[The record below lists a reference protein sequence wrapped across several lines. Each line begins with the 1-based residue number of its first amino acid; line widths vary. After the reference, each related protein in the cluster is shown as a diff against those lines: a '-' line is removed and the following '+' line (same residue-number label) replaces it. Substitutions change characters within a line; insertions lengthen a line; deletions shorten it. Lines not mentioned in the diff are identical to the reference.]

1 MRRLYTLL
9 WILALPFALLRLLWR
24 SRRAPAYRRR
34 WAERFGRFDPPS
46 RTGGVWV
53 HAVSV
58 GETQAAQPL
67 IKRLLAEP
75 RAQPVTVT
83 TTTPTGSVRVGEL
96 FGDQVF
102 HVYLPFDLPWAV
114 DGFLDRV
121 RPRLLIMVETEI
133 WPNLLARCAARGIPT
148 LLANG
153 RLSARSARGYARL
166 DGFARH
172 TFGALGAVAA
182 QTVADAERFV
192 ALGAPAGK
200 VQVTGSMKFDV
211 AIRGSVKEHAE
222 VLRRDWR
229 TDRPVWVAAS
239 THEGEEEAVLV
250 AHRRVLRDV
259 PDALLVLV
267 PRHPERFDRAA
278 QLVRRAG
285 LTMVR
290 RTERAPVTAGTAV
303 FLGDTMGEL
312 PIFLGAS
319 DVAFVGGS
327 LVDIGGHNVLEPA
340 AFGLPVVFGPHMHN
354 FAAIGELL
362 LTADAAR
369 QVRDTDGLVDVVLRW
384 LGDAS
389 ERTRVGENGRR
400 VVEANRGALD
410 RTWQM
415 VVDLLPRQRRGAP
428 DRLSRSPSPGPA
440 PAPRHRRRR

>member
-1 MRRLYTLL
+1 MRRLYTLI
-9 WILALPFALLRLLWR
+9 WILALPLALLRLLWR
-24 SRRAPAYRRR
+24 SRKAPAYRRR
-34 WAERFGRFDPPS
+34 WAERLGRFDPPA

-67 IKRLLAEP
+67 VKRLLAEP

-133 WPNLLARCAARGIPT
+133 WPNLLAGCAARGIPT

-166 DGFARH
+166 DGFARE

-182 QTVADAERFV
+182 QSEADAERFV
-192 ALGAPAGK
+192 ALGVPAGR
-200 VQVTGSMKFDV
+200 VRVTGSMKFDM
-211 AIRGSVKEHAE
+211 AIRGSVKEQAE
-222 VLRRDWR
+222 VLRRDWGN
-229 TDRPVWVAAS
+229 DRPVWVAAS
-239 THEGEEEAVLV
+239 THEGEEEAVIE
-250 AHRRVLRDV
+250 AHRQVLRRL
-259 PDALLVLV
+259 PEALLVLV

-285 LTMVR
+285 LAMVR
-290 RTERAPVTAGTAV
+290 RTERAAVTPDTAV

-312 PIFLGAS
+312 PVFLGAA
-319 DVAFVGGS
+319 DAAFVGGS

-340 AFGLPVVFGPHMHN
+340 AFGVPVVFGPHMHN
-354 FAAIGELL
+354 FAAISEMLL
-362 LTADAAR
+362 GADAAL
-369 QVRDTDGLVDVVLRW
+369 QVPDAQGLGEVVLRW

-389 ERTRVGENGRR
+389 ERTRIGENGRR
-400 VVEANRGALD
+400 VVEANRGALE
-410 RTWQM
+410 RTWRM
-415 VVDLLPRQRRGAP
+415 VVDLLPP
-428 DRLSRSPSPGPA
+428 PA
-440 PAPRHRRRR
+440 

>member
-1 MRRLYTLL
+1 MRRLYTFL
-9 WILALPFALLRLLWR
+9 WILALPLALLRLLWR

-34 WAERFGRFDPPS
+34 WAERLGRFRPPA

-67 IKRLLAEP
+67 VKRLLGEP

-83 TTTPTGSVRVGEL
+83 TTTPTGSARVGEL
-96 FGDQVF
+96 LGDQVF
-102 HVYLPFDLPWAV
+102 HVYFPFDLPWAV

-133 WPNLLARCAARGIPT
+133 WPNLLARCAQRGIPT

-166 DGFARH
+166 DGFARE
-172 TFGALGAVAA
+172 TFGSLGAVAA
-182 QTVADAERFV
+182 QTTADAERFV
-192 ALGAPAGK
+192 ALGAPAAK
-200 VQVTGSMKFDV
+200 VRVTGSMKFDV
-211 AIRGSVKEHAE
+211 AIRGSVKEQAD
-222 VLRRDWR
+222 VLRRDWGA
-229 TDRPVWVAAS
+229 DRPVWVAAS
-239 THEGEEEAVLV
+239 THEGEEEAVLE
-250 AHRRVLRDV
+250 AHRRVLAEA
-259 PDALLVLV
+259 PAALLVLV
-267 PRHPERFDRAA
+267 PRHPERFERAA
-278 QLVRRAG
+278 QLVRRAS

-290 RTERAPVTAGTAV
+290 RTERASVTASTAV

-340 AFGLPVVFGPHMHN
+340 AFGVPVVFGPHMHN
-354 FAAIGELL
+354 FVAISDLL
-362 LTADAAR
+362 LAADAAR
-369 QVRDTDGLVDVVLRW
+369 QVHDAEHLAEVVLCW

-400 VVEANRGALD
+400 VVEANRGALE

-415 VVDLLPRQRRGAP
+415 VAALLP
-428 DRLSRSPSPGPA
+428 PA
-440 PAPRHRRRR
+440 S

>member
-1 MRRLYTLL
+1 MRRLYTLI
-9 WILALPFALLRLLWR
+9 WILALPLALLRLLWR
-24 SRRAPAYRRR
+24 SRKAPAYRRR
-34 WAERFGRFDPPS
+34 WAERLGRFDPPA

-67 IKRLLAEP
+67 VKRLLAEP

-133 WPNLLARCAARGIPT
+133 WPNLLAGCAARGIPT

-166 DGFARH
+166 DGFARE

-182 QTVADAERFV
+182 QSEADAERFV
-192 ALGAPAGK
+192 ALGVPAGR
-200 VQVTGSMKFDV
+200 VRVTGSMKFDM
-211 AIRGSVKEHAE
+211 AIRGSVKEQAE
-222 VLRRDWR
+222 VLRRDWGN
-229 TDRPVWVAAS
+229 DRPVWVAAS
-239 THEGEEEAVLV
+239 THEGEEEAVIE
-250 AHRRVLRDV
+250 AHRQVLRRL
-259 PDALLVLV
+259 PEALLVLV

-278 QLVRRAG
+278 QRGRRAG
-285 LTMVR
+285 LAMVR
-290 RTERAPVTAGTAV
+290 RTERAAVTPDTAV

-312 PIFLGAS
+312 PVFLGAA
-319 DVAFVGGS
+319 DAAFVGGS

-340 AFGLPVVFGPHMHN
+340 ALGVPVVFGPHMHN
-354 FAAIGELL
+354 FAAISEMLL
-362 LTADAAR
+362 GADAAL
-369 QVRDTDGLVDVVLRW
+369 QVPDAQGLGEVVLRW

-389 ERTRVGENGRR
+389 ERTRIGENGRR
-400 VVEANRGALD
+400 VVEANRGALE
-410 RTWQM
+410 RTWRM
-415 VVDLLPRQRRGAP
+415 VVDLLPP
-428 DRLSRSPSPGPA
+428 PA
-440 PAPRHRRRR
+440 

>member
-1 MRRLYTLL
+1 MRPIYTLL
-9 WILALPFALLRLLWR
+9 WTLALPLALLRLLWR
-24 SRRAPAYRRR
+24 SRKAPAYRRR
-34 WAERFGRFDPPS
+34 WAERLGRFDPPA

-96 FGDQVF
+96 FGGQVF
-102 HVYLPFDLPWAV
+102 HVYFPFDLPWAV

-133 WPNLLARCAARGIPT
+133 WPNLLAACAARGIPT

-166 DGFARH
+166 DGFTRE
-172 TFGALGAVAA
+172 TFAAIGAVAA
-182 QTVADAERFV
+182 QSEADAERFV
-192 ALGAPAGK
+192 ALGAPTGK
-200 VQVTGSMKFDV
+200 VRVTGSMKFDIS
-211 AIRGSVKEHAE
+211 IRGSVKEQAE
-222 VLRRDWR
+222 VLRRDWG

-239 THEGEEEAVLV
+239 THEGEEEVVLE
-250 AHRRVLRDV
+250 AHRRVLATM
-259 PDALLVLV
+259 PEALLVLV
-267 PRHPERFDRAA
+267 PRHPERFERAA

-285 LTMVR
+285 LAMVR
-290 RTERAPVTAGTAV
+290 RTDRAAVTAGTAV

-312 PIFLGAS
+312 PVFLGAA

-340 AFGLPVVFGPHMHN
+340 AFGVPVVFGPHMHN
-354 FAAIGELL
+354 FAAISQLL
-362 LTADAAR
+362 LAADAAG
-369 QVRDTDGLVDVVLRW
+369 QVGEAQGLAELVLRW

-389 ERTRVGENGRR
+389 ERTRIGENGRR

-415 VVDLLPRQRRGAP
+415 VVELLPREG
-428 DRLSRSPSPGPA
+428 
-440 PAPRHRRRR
+440 

>member
-1 MRRLYTLL
+1 MRRLYTLI
-9 WILALPFALLRLLWR
+9 WILALPIALLRLLWR
-24 SRRAPAYRRR
+24 SRKAPAYRRR
-34 WAERFGRFDPPS
+34 WAERLGRFDPPA

-67 IKRLLAEP
+67 VKRLLAEP

-133 WPNLLARCAARGIPT
+133 WPNLLAGCAARGIPT

-166 DGFARH
+166 DGFARE

-182 QTVADAERFV
+182 QSEADAERFV
-192 ALGAPAGK
+192 ALGVPAGR
-200 VQVTGSMKFDV
+200 VRVTGSMKFDM
-211 AIRGSVKEHAE
+211 AIRGSVKEQAE
-222 VLRRDWR
+222 VLRRDWGN
-229 TDRPVWVAAS
+229 DRPVWVAAS
-239 THEGEEEAVLV
+239 THEGEEEAVIE
-250 AHRRVLRDV
+250 AHRQVLRRL
-259 PDALLVLV
+259 PEALLVLV

-285 LTMVR
+285 LAMVR
-290 RTERAPVTAGTAV
+290 RTERAAVTPDTAV

-312 PIFLGAS
+312 PVFLGAA
-319 DVAFVGGS
+319 DAAFVGGS

-340 AFGLPVVFGPHMHN
+340 AFGVPVVFGPHMHN
-354 FAAIGELL
+354 FAAISEMLL
-362 LTADAAR
+362 GADAAL
-369 QVRDTDGLVDVVLRW
+369 QVPDAQGLGEVVLRW

-389 ERTRVGENGRR
+389 ERTRIGENGRR
-400 VVEANRGALD
+400 VVEANRGALE
-410 RTWQM
+410 RTWRM
-415 VVDLLPRQRRGAP
+415 VADLLPP
-428 DRLSRSPSPGPA
+428 PA
-440 PAPRHRRRR
+440 

>member
-1 MRRLYTLL
+1 MRRLYTFL
-9 WILALPFALLRLLWR
+9 WVLALPLALLRLLWR

-34 WAERFGRFDPPS
+34 WAERLGRFDPPA

-67 IKRLLAEP
+67 IRRLLAKP
-75 RAQPVTVT
+75 GAQPITVT

-102 HVYLPFDLPWAV
+102 HVYFPFDLPWAV
-114 DGFLDRV
+114 EGFLDRV

-133 WPNLLARCAARGIPT
+133 WPNLLACCAARGIPT

-166 DGFARH
+166 DGFARE
-172 TFGALGAVAA
+172 TFGAIGAVAA
-182 QTVADAERFV
+182 QTEVDAERFV
-192 ALGAPAGK
+192 ALGAAAGR
-200 VQVTGSMKFDV
+200 VRVTGSMKFDM
-211 AIRGSVKEHAE
+211 AIRGSVKEKAE
-222 VLRRDWR
+222 VLRRDWG
-229 TDRPVWVAAS
+229 TDRPVWAAAS
-239 THEGEEEAVLV
+239 THEGEEEAVLE
-250 AHRRVLRDV
+250 AHRRVLAKV
-259 PDALLVLV
+259 PGALLVLV
-267 PRHPERFDRAA
+267 PRHPERFERAA

-290 RTERAPVTAGTAV
+290 RTEGTSVTAGTAV

-312 PIFLGAS
+312 PIFLGAA
-319 DVAFVGGS
+319 DAAFVGGS

-340 AFGLPVVFGPHMHN
+340 AFGVPVVFGPYMHN
-354 FAAIGELL
+354 FSAISELL
-362 LTADAAR
+362 LAADAAR
-369 QVRDTDGLVDVVLRW
+369 QVDTAEGLADVVLNW

-389 ERTRVGENGRR
+389 ERTRIGENGRR
-400 VVEANRGALD
+400 VVEANRGALE

-415 VVDLLPRQRRGAP
+415 VVDLLPP
-428 DRLSRSPSPGPA
+428 PI
-440 PAPRHRRRR
+440 

>member
-9 WILALPFALLRLLWR
+9 WVLALPLALLRLLWR

-34 WAERFGRFDPPS
+34 WAERLGRFTPPA

-67 IKRLLAEP
+67 IKRLLGEP

-114 DGFLDRV
+114 DGFLERV

-133 WPNLLARCAARGIPT
+133 WPNLLARCAAHGIPT

-153 RLSARSARGYARL
+153 RLSARSARRYARL
-166 DGFARH
+166 DGFTRE
-172 TFGALGAVAA
+172 TFAAIGAVAA
-182 QTVADAERFV
+182 QTEADAQRFV
-192 ALGAPAGK
+192 ALGTPADR
-200 VQVTGSMKFDV
+200 VRVTGSMKFDM
-211 AIRGSVKEHAE
+211 AIRGSVKEQAE
-222 VLRRDWR
+222 VLRRDWG

-239 THEGEEEAVLV
+239 THEGEEEAVLE
-250 AHRRVLRDV
+250 AHRQVLTAV
-259 PDALLVLV
+259 PEALLVLV
-267 PRHPERFDRAA
+267 PRHPERFERAA

-285 LTMVR
+285 LTMAR
-290 RTERAPVTAGTAV
+290 RTERTAVTAGTAV

-312 PIFLGAS
+312 PVFLGAA
-319 DVAFVGGS
+319 DAAFVGGS

-340 AFGLPVVFGPHMHN
+340 AFGVPVVFGPHMHN
-354 FAAIGELL
+354 FVAISELL
-362 LTADAAR
+362 LAADAAR
-369 QVRDTDGLVDVVLRW
+369 QVSDAEGLADVVLRW

-389 ERTRVGENGRR
+389 ERARIGENGRR

-410 RTWQM
+410 RTWQL
-415 VVDLLPRQRRGAP
+415 VVELLPRDA
-428 DRLSRSPSPGPA
+428 
-440 PAPRHRRRR
+440 

>member
-1 MRRLYTLL
+1 MRRLYSFL
-9 WILALPFALLRLLWR
+9 WLLALPLALLRLLWR

-34 WAERFGRFDPPS
+34 WAERFGRFAPPA

-75 RAQPVTVT
+75 AAQPVTVT
-83 TTTPTGSVRVGEL
+83 TTTPTGSARVGEL

-114 DGFLDRV
+114 EGFLDRV

-133 WPNLLARCAARGIPT
+133 WPNLLAGCAARGIPT

-166 DGFARH
+166 DGFARE
-172 TFGALGAVAA
+172 TFAAIGAVAA
-182 QTVADAERFV
+182 QSDADAERFV
-192 ALGAPAGK
+192 ALGVPAGR
-200 VQVTGSMKFDV
+200 VHVTGSMKFDV
-211 AIRGSVKEHAE
+211 AIRGSVKEQAE
-222 VLRRDWR
+222 VLRRDWG
-229 TDRPVWVAAS
+229 TGRPVWVAAS
-239 THEGEEEAVLV
+239 THEGEEEAVLE
-250 AHRRVLRDV
+250 AHRQVLAAL
-259 PDALLVLV
+259 PEALLVLV
-267 PRHPERFDRAA
+267 PRHPERFERAA

-285 LTMVR
+285 LPMVR
-290 RTERAPVTAGTAV
+290 RTERAAVNAGTAV

-312 PIFLGAS
+312 PVFLGAA
-319 DVAFVGGS
+319 DAAFVGGS

-340 AFGLPVVFGPHMHN
+340 TFGVPVVFGPHMHN
-354 FAAIGELL
+354 FAAISGLL
-362 LTADAAR
+362 LEADAAE
-369 QVRDTDGLVDVVLRW
+369 QVRDARSLGAVVLRW

-389 ERTRVGENGRR
+389 ERTRIGENGRR

-410 RTWQM
+410 RTWRM
-415 VVDLLPRQRRGAP
+415 VLGLLLPG
-428 DRLSRSPSPGPA
+428 
-440 PAPRHRRRR
+440 

>member
-1 MRRLYTLL
+1 MRSVYTLL
-9 WILALPFALLRLLWR
+9 WTLALPFALLRLLWR

-34 WAERFGRFDPPS
+34 WAERFGRFAPPA

-67 IKRLLAEP
+67 VKRLLAEP

-83 TTTPTGSVRVGEL
+83 TTTPTGSARVGEL

-114 DGFLDRV
+114 GGFLDRV
-121 RPRLLIMVETEI
+121 RPSLLIMVETEI
-133 WPNLLARCAARGIPT
+133 WPNLLAGCAARGIPT

-166 DGFARH
+166 DGFARE
-172 TFGALGAVAA
+172 TFGAIGAVAA
-182 QTVADAERFV
+182 QSDADAERFV
-192 ALGAPAGK
+192 ALGVPAGR

-211 AIRGSVKEHAE
+211 AIRGSVKEQAE
-222 VLRRDWR
+222 VLRRDWG
-229 TDRPVWVAAS
+229 TGRPVWVAAS
-239 THEGEEEAVLV
+239 THEGEEEAVLE
-250 AHRRVLRDV
+250 AHRQVRASL

-267 PRHPERFDRAA
+267 PRHPERFERAA

-285 LTMVR
+285 LPMVR
-290 RTERAPVTAGTAV
+290 RTERAAVTAGTAV

-312 PIFLGAS
+312 PVFLGAA

-340 AFGLPVVFGPHMHN
+340 AFGVPVVFGPHMHN
-354 FAAIGELL
+354 FAAISRLL
-362 LTADAAR
+362 LEADAAE
-369 QVRDTDGLVDVVLRW
+369 QVRDARSLGAVVLRW
-384 LGDAS
+384 LGEAS
-389 ERTRVGENGRR
+389 ERTRIGENGRR

-410 RTWQM
+410 RTWRM
-415 VVDLLPRQRRGAP
+415 VVGLLP
-428 DRLSRSPSPGPA
+428 PG
-440 PAPRHRRRR
+440 

>member
-1 MRRLYTLL
+1 MRRLYTLI
-9 WILALPFALLRLLWR
+9 WILVLPLALLRLLWR
-24 SRRAPAYRRR
+24 SRKAPAYRRR
-34 WAERFGRFDPPS
+34 WAERLGRFDPPA

-67 IKRLLAEP
+67 IKRLLVEP

-133 WPNLLARCAARGIPT
+133 WPNLLAGCAARGIPT

-166 DGFARH
+166 DGFARE
-172 TFGALGAVAA
+172 TFGVLGAVAA
-182 QTVADAERFV
+182 QSEADAERFV
-192 ALGAPAGK
+192 ALGVPAGR
-200 VQVTGSMKFDV
+200 VRVTGSMKFDM
-211 AIRGSVKEHAE
+211 AIRGSVKEQAE
-222 VLRRDWR
+222 VLRRDWG

-239 THEGEEEAVLV
+239 THEGEEEAVIE
-250 AHRRVLRDV
+250 AHRQVLRRL
-259 PDALLVLV
+259 PEALLVLV

-285 LTMVR
+285 LAMVR
-290 RTERAPVTAGTAV
+290 RTERAAVTPDTAV

-312 PIFLGAS
+312 PVFLGAA
-319 DVAFVGGS
+319 DAAFVGGS

-340 AFGLPVVFGPHMHN
+340 AFGVPVVFGPHMHN
-354 FAAIGELL
+354 FAAISEMLL
-362 LTADAAR
+362 GADAAL
-369 QVRDTDGLVDVVLRW
+369 QVPDAQGLGEVVLRW

-389 ERTRVGENGRR
+389 ERTRIGENGRR
-400 VVEANRGALD
+400 VVEANRGALE
-410 RTWQM
+410 RTWRM
-415 VVDLLPRQRRGAP
+415 VVDLLPP
-428 DRLSRSPSPGPA
+428 PA
-440 PAPRHRRRR
+440 

>member
-9 WILALPFALLRLLWR
+9 WVLALPLALLRLLWR

-34 WAERFGRFDPPS
+34 WAERLGRFTPPA

-67 IKRLLAEP
+67 IKRLLGEP

-83 TTTPTGSVRVGEL
+83 TTTPTGSVRVSEL

-114 DGFLDRV
+114 DGFLERV
-121 RPRLLIMVETEI
+121 QPRLLIMVETEI
-133 WPNLLARCAARGIPT
+133 WPNLLARCAAHGIPT

-153 RLSARSARGYARL
+153 RLSARSARRYARL
-166 DGFARH
+166 DGFTRE
-172 TFGALGAVAA
+172 TFAAIGAVAA
-182 QTVADAERFV
+182 QTEADAQRFV
-192 ALGAPAGK
+192 ALGTPADR
-200 VQVTGSMKFDV
+200 VRVTGSMKFDM
-211 AIRGSVKEHAE
+211 AIRGSVKEQAE
-222 VLRRDWR
+222 VLRRGWG

-239 THEGEEEAVLV
+239 THEGEEEAVLE
-250 AHRRVLRDV
+250 AHRQVLTAV
-259 PDALLVLV
+259 PEALLVLV
-267 PRHPERFDRAA
+267 PRHPERFERAA

-285 LTMVR
+285 LSMVR
-290 RTERAPVTAGTAV
+290 RTERTAVTAGTAV

-312 PIFLGAS
+312 PVFLGAA
-319 DVAFVGGS
+319 DAAFVGGS

-340 AFGLPVVFGPHMHN
+340 AFGVPVVFGPHMHN
-354 FAAIGELL
+354 FVAISELL
-362 LTADAAR
+362 LASDAAR
-369 QVRDTDGLVDVVLRW
+369 QVSDAEGLADVVLRW

-389 ERTRVGENGRR
+389 ERARIGENGRR

-410 RTWQM
+410 RTWQL
-415 VVDLLPRQRRGAP
+415 VVELLPRDA
-428 DRLSRSPSPGPA
+428 
-440 PAPRHRRRR
+440 

>member
-1 MRRLYTLL
+1 MRRLYTLI
-9 WILALPFALLRLLWR
+9 WILVLPLALLRLLWR
-24 SRRAPAYRRR
+24 SRKAPAYRRR
-34 WAERFGRFDPPS
+34 WAERLGRFDPPA

-67 IKRLLAEP
+67 IKRLLVEP

-166 DGFARH
+166 DGFARE

-182 QTVADAERFV
+182 QSEADAERFV
-192 ALGAPAGK
+192 ALGAPAGR
-200 VQVTGSMKFDV
+200 VRVTGSMKFDM
-211 AIRGSVKEHAE
+211 AIRGSVKEQAE
-222 VLRRDWR
+222 VLRRDWGN
-229 TDRPVWVAAS
+229 DRPVWVAAS
-239 THEGEEEAVLV
+239 THEGEEEAVIE
-250 AHRRVLRDV
+250 AHRQVLRRL
-259 PDALLVLV
+259 PEALLVLV

-285 LTMVR
+285 LAMVR
-290 RTERAPVTAGTAV
+290 RTERAAVTPDTAV

-312 PIFLGAS
+312 PVFLGAA
-319 DVAFVGGS
+319 DAAFVGGS

-340 AFGLPVVFGPHMHN
+340 AFGVPVVFGPHMHN
-354 FAAIGELL
+354 FAAISEMLL
-362 LTADAAR
+362 GADAAL
-369 QVRDTDGLVDVVLRW
+369 QVPDAQGLGEVVLRW

-389 ERTRVGENGRR
+389 ERTRIGENGRR
-400 VVEANRGALD
+400 VVEANRGALE
-410 RTWQM
+410 RTWRM
-415 VVDLLPRQRRGAP
+415 VADLLPP
-428 DRLSRSPSPGPA
+428 PA
-440 PAPRHRRRR
+440 

>member
-9 WILALPFALLRLLWR
+9 WTLALPLALLRLLWR
-24 SRRAPAYRRR
+24 SRKAPAYRRR
-34 WAERFGRFDPPS
+34 WAERLGRFDPPA

-75 RAQPVTVT
+75 RPQPVTVT

-96 FGDQVF
+96 FGGQVF
-102 HVYLPFDLPWAV
+102 HVYFPFDLPWAV

-133 WPNLLARCAARGIPT
+133 WPNLLAACAARGIPT

-166 DGFARH
+166 DGFTRE
-172 TFGALGAVAA
+172 TFAAIGAVAA
-182 QTVADAERFV
+182 QSEADAERFV
-192 ALGAPAGK
+192 ALGAPAGR
-200 VQVTGSMKFDV
+200 VRVTGSMKFDIS
-211 AIRGSVKEHAE
+211 IRGSVKEQAE
-222 VLRRDWR
+222 VLRRDWG

-239 THEGEEEAVLV
+239 THEGEEEVVLE
-250 AHRRVLRDV
+250 AHRRVLATM
-259 PDALLVLV
+259 PEALLVLV
-267 PRHPERFDRAA
+267 PRHPERFERAA

-285 LTMVR
+285 LAMVR
-290 RTERAPVTAGTAV
+290 RTDRAAVTAGTAV

-312 PIFLGAS
+312 PVFLGAA

-340 AFGLPVVFGPHMHN
+340 AFGVPVVFGPHMHN
-354 FAAIGELL
+354 FAAISQLL
-362 LTADAAR
+362 LAADAAG
-369 QVRDTDGLVDVVLRW
+369 QVGEAQGLAELVLRW

-389 ERTRVGENGRR
+389 ERTRIGENGRR

-415 VVDLLPRQRRGAP
+415 VVELLPREG
-428 DRLSRSPSPGPA
+428 
-440 PAPRHRRRR
+440 

>member
-1 MRRLYTLL
+1 VAGEEATGWMRRLYTLL

-34 WAERFGRFDPPS
+34 WAERFGRFVAPT

-67 IKRLLAEP
+67 VKRLLAE
-75 RAQPVTVT
+75 RAAQPVTVT

-114 DGFLDRV
+114 SGFLDRV
-121 RPRLLIMVETEI
+121 RPSLLIMVETEI
-133 WPNLLARCAARGIPT
+133 WPNLLAGCAARGIPT
-148 LLANG
+148 LLANA

-166 DGFARH
+166 DGFARA
-172 TFGALGAVAA
+172 TFGAIGAVAA
-182 QTVADAERFV
+182 QSDADAERFV
-192 ALGAPAGK
+192 ALGVPPDR
-200 VQVTGSMKFDV
+200 VRVTGSMKFDV
-211 AIRGSVKEHAE
+211 AIRGSVKEQAE
-222 VLRRDWR
+222 VLRRDWGSG
-229 TDRPVWVAAS
+229 RPVWVAAS
-239 THEGEEEAVLV
+239 THEGEEEAVLE
-250 AHRRVLRDV
+250 AHRQVRAVL
-259 PDALLVLV
+259 PEALLVLV
-267 PRHPERFDRAA
+267 PRHPERFERAA

-285 LTMVR
+285 LPLVR
-290 RTERAPVTAGTAV
+290 RTERVPVAAGTAV

-312 PIFLGAS
+312 AVFLGAA
-319 DVAFVGGS
+319 DAAFVGGS

-340 AFGLPVVFGPHMHN
+340 AFGVPVVFGPHMHN
-354 FAAIGELL
+354 FAAISRLL
-362 LTADAAR
+362 LEADAAV
-369 QVRDTDGLVDVVLRW
+369 QVRDGPSLGEVVLRW

-389 ERTRVGENGRR
+389 ERTRIGENGRR

-415 VVDLLPRQRRGAP
+415 VLERLP
-428 DRLSRSPSPGPA
+428 PG
-440 PAPRHRRRR
+440 

>member
-1 MRRLYTLL
+1 VRRLYTLI
-9 WILALPFALLRLLWR
+9 WILALPLALLRLLWR
-24 SRRAPAYRRR
+24 SRKAPAYRRR
-34 WAERFGRFDPPS
+34 WAERLGRFDPPA

-67 IKRLLAEP
+67 VKRLLAEP

-133 WPNLLARCAARGIPT
+133 WPNLLAGCAARGIPT

-166 DGFARH
+166 DGFARE

-182 QTVADAERFV
+182 QSEADAERFV
-192 ALGAPAGK
+192 ALGVPAGR
-200 VQVTGSMKFDV
+200 VRVTGSMKFDM
-211 AIRGSVKEHAE
+211 AIRGSVKEQAE
-222 VLRRDWR
+222 VLRRDWGN
-229 TDRPVWVAAS
+229 DRPVWVAAS
-239 THEGEEEAVLV
+239 THEGEEEAVIE
-250 AHRRVLRDV
+250 AHRQVLRRL
-259 PDALLVLV
+259 PEALLVLV

-285 LTMVR
+285 LAMVR
-290 RTERAPVTAGTAV
+290 RTERAAVTPDTAV

-312 PIFLGAS
+312 PVFLGAA
-319 DVAFVGGS
+319 DAAFVGGS

-340 AFGLPVVFGPHMHN
+340 AFGVPVVFGPHMHN
-354 FAAIGELL
+354 FAAISEMLL
-362 LTADAAR
+362 GADAAL
-369 QVRDTDGLVDVVLRW
+369 QVPDAQGLGEVVLRW

-389 ERTRVGENGRR
+389 ERTRIGENGRR
-400 VVEANRGALD
+400 VVEANRGALE
-410 RTWQM
+410 RTWRM
-415 VVDLLPRQRRGAP
+415 VADLLPP
-428 DRLSRSPSPGPA
+428 PA
-440 PAPRHRRRR
+440 

>member
-1 MRRLYTLL
+1 MRRLYTLI
-9 WILALPFALLRLLWR
+9 WILVLPLALLRLLWR
-24 SRRAPAYRRR
+24 SRKAPAYRRR
-34 WAERFGRFDPPS
+34 WAERLGRFDPPA

-67 IKRLLAEP
+67 IKRLLVEP

-133 WPNLLARCAARGIPT
+133 WPNLLAGCAARGIPT

-166 DGFARH
+166 DGFARE

-182 QTVADAERFV
+182 QSEADAERFV
-192 ALGAPAGK
+192 ALGVPAGR
-200 VQVTGSMKFDV
+200 VRVTGSMKFDM
-211 AIRGSVKEHAE
+211 AIRGSVKEQAE
-222 VLRRDWR
+222 VLRRDWGN
-229 TDRPVWVAAS
+229 DRPVWVAAS
-239 THEGEEEAVLV
+239 THEGEEEAVIE
-250 AHRRVLRDV
+250 AHRQVLRRL
-259 PDALLVLV
+259 PEALLVLV

-285 LTMVR
+285 LAMVR
-290 RTERAPVTAGTAV
+290 RTERAAVTPDTAV

-312 PIFLGAS
+312 PVFLGAA
-319 DVAFVGGS
+319 DAAFVGGS

-340 AFGLPVVFGPHMHN
+340 AFGVPVVFGPHMHN
-354 FAAIGELL
+354 FAAISEMLL
-362 LTADAAR
+362 GADAAL
-369 QVRDTDGLVDVVLRW
+369 QVPDAQGLGEVVLRW

-389 ERTRVGENGRR
+389 ERTRIGENGRR
-400 VVEANRGALD
+400 VVEANRGALE
-410 RTWQM
+410 RTWRM
-415 VVDLLPRQRRGAP
+415 VADLLPP
-428 DRLSRSPSPGPA
+428 PA
-440 PAPRHRRRR
+440 

>member
-1 MRRLYTLL
+1 MRRLYTFL
-9 WILALPFALLRLLWR
+9 WVLALPLALLRLLWR

-34 WAERFGRFDPPS
+34 WAERLGRFDPPA

-67 IKRLLAEP
+67 IRRLLAKP
-75 RAQPVTVT
+75 GAQPITVT

-102 HVYLPFDLPWAV
+102 HVYFPFDLPWAV
-114 DGFLDRV
+114 EGFLDRV

-133 WPNLLARCAARGIPT
+133 WPNLLACCAARGIPT

-166 DGFARH
+166 DGFARE
-172 TFGALGAVAA
+172 TFGAIGAVAA
-182 QTVADAERFV
+182 QTEVDAERFV
-192 ALGAPAGK
+192 ALGAAAGR
-200 VQVTGSMKFDV
+200 VRVTGSMKFDM
-211 AIRGSVKEHAE
+211 AIRGSVKEKAE
-222 VLRRDWR
+222 VLRRAWG
-229 TDRPVWVAAS
+229 TDRPVWAAAS
-239 THEGEEEAVLV
+239 THEGEEEAVLE
-250 AHRRVLRDV
+250 AHRRVLAKV
-259 PDALLVLV
+259 PGALLVLV
-267 PRHPERFDRAA
+267 PRHPERFERAA

-290 RTERAPVTAGTAV
+290 RTEGTSVTAGTAV

-312 PIFLGAS
+312 PIFLGAA
-319 DVAFVGGS
+319 DAAFVGGS

-340 AFGLPVVFGPHMHN
+340 AFGVPVVFGPYMHN
-354 FAAIGELL
+354 FSAISELL
-362 LTADAAR
+362 LAADAAR
-369 QVRDTDGLVDVVLRW
+369 QVDTAEGLADVVLNW

-389 ERTRVGENGRR
+389 ERTRIGENGRR
-400 VVEANRGALD
+400 VVEANRGALE

-415 VVDLLPRQRRGAP
+415 VVDLLPP
-428 DRLSRSPSPGPA
+428 PI
-440 PAPRHRRRR
+440 

>member
-1 MRRLYTLL
+1 VRQIYTLL
-9 WILALPFALLRLLWR
+9 WILVLPFALLRLLWR

-34 WAERFGRFDPPS
+34 WAERFGRFAPPA

-75 RAQPVTVT
+75 AAQPVTVT
-83 TTTPTGSVRVGEL
+83 TTTPTGSARVGEL

-133 WPNLLARCAARGIPT
+133 WPNLLAGCAARGVPT

-166 DGFARH
+166 DGFARE
-172 TFGALGAVAA
+172 TFAAIGAVAA
-182 QTVADAERFV
+182 QSDADADRFV
-192 ALGAPAGK
+192 ALGVPPDR

-211 AIRGSVKEHAE
+211 AIRGSVKEQAE
-222 VLRRDWR
+222 VLRRDWG
-229 TDRPVWVAAS
+229 TGRPVWVAAS
-239 THEGEEEAVLV
+239 THEGEEEAVIE
-250 AHRRVLRDV
+250 AHRQVLAV
-259 PDALLVLV
+259 LPEALLVLV
-267 PRHPERFDRAA
+267 PRHPERFERAA

-285 LTMVR
+285 LPMVR
-290 RTERAPVTAGTAV
+290 RTERTAVAAGTAV

-312 PIFLGAS
+312 PVFLGAA
-319 DVAFVGGS
+319 DAAFVGGS

-340 AFGLPVVFGPHMHN
+340 AFGVPVVFGPHMHN
-354 FAAIGELL
+354 FAAISRLL
-362 LTADAAR
+362 LEADAAE
-369 QVRDTDGLVDVVLRW
+369 QVRDGRSLGEVVLRW

-389 ERTRVGENGRR
+389 ERTRIGENGRR

-415 VVDLLPRQRRGAP
+415 VLERLP
-428 DRLSRSPSPGPA
+428 PG
-440 PAPRHRRRR
+440 

>member
-1 MRRLYTLL
+1 MRRLYTLI
-9 WILALPFALLRLLWR
+9 WILALPLALLRLLWR
-24 SRRAPAYRRR
+24 SRKAPAYRRR
-34 WAERFGRFDPPS
+34 WAERLGRFDPPA

-67 IKRLLAEP
+67 VKRLLAEP

-133 WPNLLARCAARGIPT
+133 WPNLLAGCAARGIPT

-166 DGFARH
+166 DGFARE

-182 QTVADAERFV
+182 QSEADAERFV
-192 ALGAPAGK
+192 ALGVPAGR
-200 VQVTGSMKFDV
+200 VRVTGSMKFDM
-211 AIRGSVKEHAE
+211 AIRGSVKEQAE
-222 VLRRDWR
+222 VLRRDWGN
-229 TDRPVWVAAS
+229 DRPVWVAAS
-239 THEGEEEAVLV
+239 THEGEEEAVIE
-250 AHRRVLRDV
+250 AHRQVLRRL
-259 PDALLVLV
+259 PEALLVLV

-285 LTMVR
+285 LAMVR
-290 RTERAPVTAGTAV
+290 RTERAAVTPDTAV

-312 PIFLGAS
+312 PVFLGAA
-319 DVAFVGGS
+319 DAAFVGGS

-340 AFGLPVVFGPHMHN
+340 AFGVPVVFGPHMHN
-354 FAAIGELL
+354 FAAISEMLL
-362 LTADAAR
+362 GADAAL
-369 QVRDTDGLVDVVLRW
+369 QVPDAQGLGGVVLRW

-389 ERTRVGENGRR
+389 ERTRIGENGRR
-400 VVEANRGALD
+400 FVEANRGALE
-410 RTWQM
+410 RTWRM
-415 VVDLLPRQRRGAP
+415 VAELLPP
-428 DRLSRSPSPGPA
+428 PA
-440 PAPRHRRRR
+440 